1 MDSVD
6 GVECGATLRP
16 RSSGLRG
23 AVRGGERSAMCL
35 ALRKL
40 PRPIRFLGVGGIGL
54 LTDLTVF
61 TLAFGVGHHPL
72 AARLVSIVVAT
83 LVTWRLNRAVTFD
96 PTGRHQSH
104 EALRYALV
112 TAIAQ
117 GTNYTVFAS
126 LVMAA
131 LTVIPQIAV
140 LAGAV
145 AGAGLS
151 YDGHRLFS
159 FASQSAFPGDLLVSW
174 RRIVPR

>member
-6 GVECGATLRP
+6 SVECGATARP
-16 RSSGLRG
+16 RSNGLRGALRG
-23 AVRGGERSAMCL
+23 AVRL

-72 AARLVSIVVAT
+72 AARLVSIAAAT
-83 LVTWRLNRAVTFD
+83 LVTWRLNRVVTFD

-117 GTNYTVFAS
+117 GTNYAVFAS

-131 LTVIPQIAV
+131 FTTIPQIAV

-151 YDGHRLFS
+151 YAGHRLFS
-159 FASQSAFPGDLLVSW
+159 FASQAAFAGGLSTS
-174 RRIVPR
+174 RGRIVLR